1 MKSLMKACDIAGF
14 PPEKLIE
21 YQKQVMNE
29 RDARNIIKSAE
40 RRGREEGREEERIE
54 SAKKMVSA
62 GVDIDLVCATLGV
75 DKSVLLQGAKS

>member
-40 RRGREEGREEERIE
+40 RRGREEERIE